1 MKQNRQNKQTKK
13 TTLFFLSL
21 AVLLVLLMTFL
32 ASAQADDSARGVP
45 ADEADVPLDDYGY
58 SDSSSDGFG
67 AYDYPVDD
75 GIYDAYSDS
84 NSAAAGFAVI
94 FMIIWLIFIFGM
106 FAVMIFFAVIWIIML
121 IDVIKR
127 QKWNDD
133 NEKIMW
139 ILIVV
144 LLGGIGAIIYYFA
157 IRRQRGPA

>member
-1 MKQNRQNKQTKK
+1 MKQTKQ

-21 AVLLVLLMTFL
+21 AVLLVLLMTVL

-45 ADEADVPLDDYGY
+45 ADEADVPLDD
-58 SDSSSDGFG
+58 
-67 AYDYPVDD
+67 
-75 GIYDAYSDS
+75 GIYDEYSDS
-84 NSAAAGFAVI
+84 NSAAASTAAGFVGI
-94 FMIIWLIFIFGM
+94 FFIIWLIFIFGM